1 MKKMFLISGLFEY
14 MFHYVIETIFVNP
27 QVFKDGK
34 KLRKGKQNSKKGSN
48 KYGLI
53 QNFVMFL

>member
-1 MKKMFLISGLFEY
+1 MFLISGLFEY

-27 QVFKDGK
+27 QVFKDEK